1 MTTFVRLRVMSE
13 PSTGDRPSEK
23 LFDPPARTVARDYF
37 VSLKM
42 ALEREAGLVN
52 VQINVP
58 FPGRGFSSPRPCPPR
73 NDIYFSSSSF
83 IKFLG
88 REKSILCLRDI
99 NFVETWQD

>member
-42 ALEREAGLVN
+42 ALEREAGLAN
-52 VQINVP
+52 V
-58 FPGRGFSSPRPCPPR
+58 
-73 NDIYFSSSSF
+73 
-83 IKFLG
+83 
-88 REKSILCLRDI
+88 
-99 NFVETWQD
+99 